1 MFGHF
6 GDKYGRKKLLQF
18 AILLVG
24 AVTFLMGCL
33 PTYAQIGV
41 WAPVLLVV
49 LRFLQ
54 GFAVGGEW
62 GGAVLLV
69 AEHSPNKSR
78 AFWASWPQAAVPV
91 GNMLATVVLWVLTA
105 TLSDEDFLSWGW
117 RVAFWLS
124 AVVVLVGYYI
134 RTKVTDAP
142 IFVAAQEEV
151 ERAKAVSYGVFEVL
165 KRYPRGVFTAMGLR
179 FAENVMY
186 YLVVIV
192 SITYLK
198 VQVGVDTTAILK
210 YMLVAHAVHFA
221 VIPLVGR
228 LADRVGRRPVYVV
241 GTVLAAT
248 WGFFAFPMMD
258 SAQLSAHHRRHRHRP
273 GDPRADVRAAA
284 GDHGRDVPDPD
295 AVFRCVPWL
304 SGHLDRGG
312 LRSRPRISVKL
323 LEIYDSW
330 VPIAIYLA
338 ISAAITLVAVF
349 YMRETKGLDLETI
362 DEADRE
368 RPGEGRG
375 RMTALE
381 GRTALVT
388 GGASGIGAACAR
400 ELAARGAVVT
410 VADLDDVGAKTV
422 AEEIGGKPW
431 AVDLSEV
438 GSLEQLRLE
447 IDILVNNAGIQHV
460 SPIVDF
466 PPDRFRLIQTLMVEA
481 PFLLIRAALPYMY
494 DKRFRAHRQ
503 HLVGPRVTRVGVQ
516 GRLRHGQARTG
527 GAVQGDRARG
537 WTARCDEQLRQSRLC
552 ANAVGDQ
559 ADRRSGSHARHSGA
573 GGGGGDPAEGERDQA
588 TPRT

>member
-1 MFGHF
+1 MSDARAVPTGLKRVVVASMAGTVVEWYEFFLYGTAATLVFNKVFFPASDSAYGAIFAALLTYAVGFIARPLGGVVFGHF

-33 PTYAQIGV
+33 PTYGQIGV
-41 WAPVLLVV
+41 WAPVLLVT

-69 AEHSPNKSR
+69 AEHSPNKQR

-117 RVAFWLS
+117 RIAFWLS
-124 AVVVLVGYYI
+124 AVVVLVGYYV

-142 IFVAAQEEV
+142 IFVAAQQEV

-198 VQVGVDTTAILK
+198 VQVGVDTTSILK

-228 LADRVGRRPVYVV
+228 LADRVGRRPVYAV
-241 GTVLAAT
+241 GTALAAT

-258 SAQLSAHHRRHRHRP
+258 SANYLLIIAAIVIGLVIHALMYAPQPAIMAEMFPTRMRYSGVSLGYQVTSIVAGSAAP
-273 GDPRADVRAAA
+273 A
-284 GDHGRDVPDPD
+284 
-295 AVFRCVPWL
+295 
-304 SGHLDRGG
+304 
-312 LRSRPRISVKL
+312 ISVKL

-338 ISAAITLVAVF
+338 IAAAITLVAVF
-349 YMRETKGLDLETI
+349 YMRETNGIDLETI

-368 RPGEGRG
+368 
-375 RMTALE
+375 
-381 GRTALVT
+381 
-388 GGASGIGAACAR
+388 
-400 ELAARGAVVT
+400 
-410 VADLDDVGAKTV
+410 DL
-422 AEEIGGKPW
+422 
-431 AVDLSEV
+431 
-438 GSLEQLRLE
+438 
-447 IDILVNNAGIQHV
+447 
-460 SPIVDF
+460 
-466 PPDRFRLIQTLMVEA
+466 
-481 PFLLIRAALPYMY
+481 
-494 DKRFRAHRQ
+494 
-503 HLVGPRVTRVGVQ
+503 
-516 GRLRHGQARTG
+516 ARTG
-527 GAVQGDRARG
+527 VA
-537 WTARCDEQLRQSRLC
+537 
-552 ANAVGDQ
+552 
-559 ADRRSGSHARHSGA
+559 
-573 GGGGGDPAEGERDQA
+573 
-588 TPRT
+588 